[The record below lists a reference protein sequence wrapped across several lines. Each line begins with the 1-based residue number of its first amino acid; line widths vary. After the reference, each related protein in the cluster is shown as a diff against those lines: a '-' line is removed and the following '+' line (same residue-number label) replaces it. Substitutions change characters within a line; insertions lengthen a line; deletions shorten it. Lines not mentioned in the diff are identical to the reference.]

1 MADDIIIKTFSYKHD
16 KLPDPSFQIID
27 CRKFATNK
35 KRGLFLRFLLG
46 SLFNPFWIVKR
57 DDKLKDLD
65 GTQLPL

>member
-1 MADDIIIKTFSYKHD
+1 MTLLLKHF
-16 KLPDPSFQIID
+16 LTNTTNSQILLF
-27 CRKFATNK
+27 KSSTVVSLQQTK
-35 KRGLFLRFLLG
+35 KGLFLRFLLG

>member
-35 KRGLFLRFLLG
+35 KGVVFKIFIRITVQSFLD
-46 SLFNPFWIVKR
+46 SQ
-57 DDKLKDLD
+57 
-65 GTQLPL
+65 T